1 VRGTPSGKQIVIVG
15 LGNPGKNYSRQ
26 RHNLGF
32 RVVDE
37 LAQETACSWKDNRRK
52 ALVCEAGMD
61 SKMVFLVKPQTFM
74 NLSGHAVE
82 PILKRLNADPGRMI
96 VVHDDLDLA
105 PGKVRIKIGGGDG
118 GHKGVRSI
126 ADSLRFRDFIRVR
139 LGVGRPPEG
148 TSAEDFVLN
157 SFREEEEDLS
167 KDLVLTGCRA
177 VRLVVVHGVEQAQNM
192 LYAEKIVPPVRA
204 SVS

>member
-1 VRGTPSGKQIVIVG
+1 VRGTTSGKQIVIVG
-15 LGNPGKNYSRQ
+15 LGNPGKNYSRH

-37 LAQETACSWKDNRRK
+37 LADEAACSWKDNRRK
-52 ALVCEAGMD
+52 ALVCEARID
-61 SKMVFLVKPQTFM
+61 TTMVFLVKPQTFM

-82 PILKRLNADPGRMI
+82 PILRRLNADPGLMI

-126 ADSLRFRDFIRVR
+126 SDSLRFRDFMRVR

-148 TSAEDFVLN
+148 TSAEEFVL
-157 SFREEEEDLS
+157 SPFFEEAAVLNDLIQ
-167 KDLVLTGCRA
+167 TGCRA
-177 VRLVVVHGVEQAQNM
+177 VRLIVIHGVEQAQNM
-192 LYAEKIVPPVRA
+192 LYAQKIVRPVKA

>member
-37 LAQETACSWKDNRRK
+37 LAQEGACSWKDNRQK
-52 ALVCEAGMD
+52 ALVCEAGID
-61 SKMVFLVKPQTFM
+61 TTTVFLVKPQTYM

-82 PILKRLNADPGRMI
+82 PILRRLNADPGRMI

-148 TSAEDFVLN
+148 TSAEEFVLN

-177 VRLVVVHGVEQAQNM
+177 VHLVVMHGVEQAQNM
-192 LYAEKIVPPVRA
+192 LYAGKILRPIRA

>member
-1 VRGTPSGKQIVIVG
+1 VRGTPSGKQTVIVG

-37 LAQETACSWKDNRRK
+37 LALEAASSWKDNRRK
-52 ALVCEAGMD
+52 ALVCEARID
-61 SKMVFLVKPQTFM
+61 TTTVFLVKPQTFM

-82 PILKRLNADPGRMI
+82 PILRKLNADPGRMV
-96 VVHDDLDLA
+96 VVHDDLDLSA
-105 PGKVRIKIGGGDG
+105 GKVRIKIGGGDG

-126 ADSLRFRDFIRVR
+126 ADSIRFRDFIRVR

-148 TSAEDFVLN
+148 SSAEEFVLN
-157 SFREEEEDLS
+157 SFLEEEEDLS
-167 KDLVLTGCRA
+167 KDLIQTGCRA
-177 VRLVVVHGVEQAQNM
+177 VQLVVMHGVEQAQNM
-192 LYAEKIVPPVRA
+192 LYATKIVPPLRA

>member
-1 VRGTPSGKQIVIVG
+1 MRGTPSGKQVVIVG
-15 LGNPGKNYSRQ
+15 LGNPGKNYARH
-26 RHNLGF
+26 RHNFGF

-37 LAQETACSWKDNRRK
+37 LAREAACSWTDNRKK
-52 ALVCEAGMD
+52 ALICEAGIEATT
-61 SKMVFLVKPQTFM
+61 VFLVKPQTFM

-82 PILKRLNADPGRMI
+82 PILRRLNADPGRMI

-105 PGKVRIKIGGGDG
+105 PGKVRIKVGGGDG

-139 LGVGRPPEG
+139 LGVGRPPQG
-148 TSAEDFVLN
+148 TSAEEFVLAPVG
-157 SFREEEEDLS
+157 EEEEDLF
-167 KDLVLTGCRA
+167 KDLVQIGCRA
-177 VRLVVVHGVEQAQNM
+177 VHLVVAQGVERAQNL
-192 LYAEKIVPPVRA
+192 LYAKAIVRPLRA

>member
-1 VRGTPSGKQIVIVG
+1 MRGTPSGKQVVIVG
-15 LGNPGKNYSRQ
+15 LGNPGKNYARH
-26 RHNLGF
+26 RHNFGF
-32 RVVDE
+32 RVADE
-37 LAQETACSWKDNRRK
+37 LAREAACSWTNNRKK
-52 ALVCEAGMD
+52 ALICEAAIEATT
-61 SKMVFLVKPQTFM
+61 VFLVKPQTFM

-82 PILKRLNADPGRMI
+82 PILRRLNADPGRMI

-139 LGVGRPPEG
+139 LGVGRPPLG
-148 TSAEDFVLN
+148 TSAEQFVL
-157 SFREEEEDLS
+157 SPVGEEEEDLL
-167 KDLVLTGCRA
+167 KDLVQTGCRA
-177 VRLVVVHGVEQAQNM
+177 AHLLVAHGVERAQNM
-192 LYAEKIVPPVRA
+192 LYAKSMVQPLRA

>member
-1 VRGTPSGKQIVIVG
+1 VRGTPSGKQTVIVG

-37 LAQETACSWKDNRRK
+37 LAQQAACSWKDNRRK
-52 ALVCEAGMD
+52 ALVCEARID
-61 SKMVFLVKPQTFM
+61 TTTVVLLKPQTFM

-82 PILKRLNADPGRMI
+82 PILRKLNADPGRMV
-96 VVHDDLDLA
+96 VVHDDLDLSA
-105 PGKVRIKIGGGDG
+105 GKVRIKIGGGDG

-148 TSAEDFVLN
+148 ISPEEYVL
-157 SFREEEEDLS
+157 SPFRGEEEDLL
-167 KDLVLTGCRA
+167 KDLVPTGCRA
-177 VRLVVVHGVEQAQNM
+177 VHLVVMHGVEQAQNM
-192 LYAEKIVPPVRA
+192 LYADKIVRPVRA
-204 SVS
+204 SDS